1 MLAERTGLRGRRES
15 VAGGGRSDVCIAIAS
30 TLHWSRD
37 STRILSGVPDA
48 VQTLRWIC
56 WRGTVAVAHG
66 GLGDRRA
73 SVDVLS
79 GVRRARSVRV

>member
-56 WRGTVAVAHG
+56 
-66 GLGDRRA
+66 
-73 SVDVLS
+73 
-79 GVRRARSVRV
+79 